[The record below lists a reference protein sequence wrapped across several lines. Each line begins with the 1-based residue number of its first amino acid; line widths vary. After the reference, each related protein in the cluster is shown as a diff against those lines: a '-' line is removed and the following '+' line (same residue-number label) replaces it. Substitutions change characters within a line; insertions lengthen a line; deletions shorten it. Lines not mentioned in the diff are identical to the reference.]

1 MEEIVSV
8 LIDKGS
14 LGILVIILVYGIHRL
29 DQRMHE
35 RTDKD
40 MDILKAIE
48 QKLNEG
54 NKLFELM
61 VQEHQTTREF
71 FKSTVEHERITS
83 SKCYDIIHKTQLVK
97 KEILAEIKVSL
108 SSLHKRIDEL
118 INKIKQLLNK
128 RDRRG
133 QYINRDYIAIEVDKN
148 NDQSPDYYL
157 MGAPDGIYKLS
168 KTLLKKNFCLF
179 AAIIPSLC
187 ILYPAVTLLKK

>member
-35 RTDKD
+35 RTNKD

-97 KEILAEIKVSL
+97 KEILAEIKASL

-118 INKIKQLLNK
+118 INKIK
-128 RDRRG
+128 D
-133 QYINRDYIAIEVDKN
+133 
-148 NDQSPDYYL
+148 
-157 MGAPDGIYKLS
+157 
-168 KTLLKKNFCLF
+168 
-179 AAIIPSLC
+179 
-187 ILYPAVTLLKK
+187 